1 MRVGKLRMNAVAALS
16 CVLGAG
22 IALGFSGVLAAPAN
36 TPQARADAAFK
47 AAGLSDVKLAPA
59 IINLVV
65 KGSMQQW
72 DPGESESVSDP
83 AKPATLSVGAQ
94 ARRIDNRCMDHR

>member
-47 AAGLSDVKLAPA
+47 AAGKARTGDHKSGRQGVHAA
-59 IINLVV
+59 M
-65 KGSMQQW
+65 G
-72 DPGESESVSDP
+72 PG
-83 AKPATLSVGAQ
+83 
-94 ARRIDNRCMDHR
+94 